1 MTASENAIVSNA
13 EAINAKDIKSA
24 RIIYNPYNIDS
35 AYAVCLVAE
44 RLKYTNNDIK
54 ITSTPYDFAHFQM
67 ADEPAELLIIC
78 GATIFAKDLF
88 QEIQQTGARTVVHFQ
103 YENYKSESL
112 NMTNEV
118 KYLTITPHTKALEQK
133 KQGDDY
139 IYNDHVAENC
149 ISVIANDFFANL
161 GCGTTLTDEQKR
173 LMMVISSYINFMQFD
188 SIFVREDVERSKGER
203 HNEGRIVRRHEND
216 LVFLYQNMQGIR
228 DYAARGQS
236 YPVRLGAE
244 DDHYEF
250 RKELSMIRRLITRN
264 MNEQVYA
271 AHSSVAGIPIR
282 AKTIQTTCVGE
293 ENAVEVMR
301 QLSYA
306 FSTIIT
312 YEDIQGYRIWR
323 ILCNDPDVIALL
335 RNALEPQKEWVDC
348 RITYF
353 ASEPLKRE
361 RK

>member
-1 MTASENAIVSNA
+1 MSTEQQT
-13 EAINAKDIKSA
+13 INAA

-35 AYAVCLVAE
+35 TYAVCLVSE
-44 RLKYTNNDIK
+44 RLRLHNPNVK
-54 ITSTPYDFAHFQM
+54 ITAATYDFAHFQI
-67 ADEPAELLIIC
+67 ADTEADMLIIC

-88 QEIQQTGARTVVHFQ
+88 QEIERTGARSVVHFQ
-103 YENYKSESL
+103 YENHKAETL
-112 NMTNEV
+112 NMTNGVEY
-118 KYLTITPHTKALEQK
+118 KTITPHTNALELK
-133 KQGDDY
+133 KSDEDH
-139 IYNDHVAENC
+139 IYADHVAENC
-149 ISVIANDFFANL
+149 ISVIANDYFHKL
-161 GCGTTLTDEQKR
+161 GFGEDLTDQQKR

-188 SIFVREDVERSKGER
+188 SIFKREEVERNKGES

-228 DYAARGQS
+228 DAAVRGQS
-236 YPVRLGAE
+236 YAVRLAAE

-250 RKELSMIRRLITRN
+250 RKELSMIRRLISRN

-271 AHSSVAGIPIR
+271 AHSSMAGIPIR
-282 AKTIQTTCVGE
+282 VKTIQTTCVGE